1 MTQPQESHASPLPSC
16 LDGSNH
22 RPPPILKS
30 RAHRAPLSVRG
41 MPVPLQEREMGAT
54 SWRVHLRK
62 AYSAPTLFLSEK
74 TLLMLKTQLRY
85 HLPGKASPALQDL
98 VTSPMQLT
106 ALCSYA
112 FRAPSSLKWRCL
124 SLSGDCEPR
133 ALQGLGLEHVFRYP
147 QLSALGGT

>member
-1 MTQPQESHASPLPSC
+1 
-16 LDGSNH
+16 
-22 RPPPILKS
+22 
-30 RAHRAPLSVRG
+30 
-41 MPVPLQEREMGAT
+41 
-54 SWRVHLRK
+54 
-62 AYSAPTLFLSEK
+62 
-74 TLLMLKTQLRY
+74 MLKTQLRY

-124 SLSGDCEPR
+124 SLSGDCELR
-133 ALQGLGLEHVFRYP
+133 ALQGLGLERVFRYP